1 MTILDTIVAHK
12 KKEVAVRLESA
23 PLSLLEKRPLFRQP
37 VISLKKRLLEKDAS
51 GIIAE
56 FKRQSPSKG
65 VINSTA
71 LPDATTLQ
79 YIQAGASGLSVLT
92 DNHFFGGS
100 EEDFLSARRANGNA
114 PMVRKDFVVNEY
126 QIVEARSVGA
136 DVILLI
142 AACLDPAEILA
153 FSKLAHSLGMEVLL
167 EVHNEEELL
176 QNLRSEADLIGVNNR
191 NLKTFEVDINLSKKL
206 FPLIP
211 KDAVKV
217 SESGIEN
224 VETIRELREIGFGGF
239 LMGQRFMEQPNPGQA
254 CQAFIETLRK
264 TK

>member
-1 MTILDTIVAHK
+1 MTILDKIVAHK
-12 KKEVAVRLESA
+12 KKEVAARLESA

-65 VINSTA
+65 VINSAA

-126 QIVEARSVGA
+126 QIVEARSIGA

-142 AACLDPAEILA
+142 AACLAPDEVLA
-153 FSKLAHSLGMEVLL
+153 FSKLAHSLEMEVLL
-167 EVHNEEELL
+167 EVHSEEELL
-176 QNLRSEADLIGVNNR
+176 QNLRSETDLIGVNNR

-224 VETIRELREIGFGGF
+224 VETIRELREIGFRGF

>member
-12 KKEVAVRLESA
+12 KKEVAARLESA
-23 PLSLLEKRPLFRQP
+23 PLSLLEKRPLFQQP
-37 VISLKKRLLEKDAS
+37 VITLKKRLLEKDAS

-71 LPDATTLQ
+71 LADATTLQ

-100 EEDFLSARRANGNA
+100 EEDFLAARRMNVST
-114 PMVRKDFVVNEY
+114 PMLRKDFVVNEY
-126 QIVEARSVGA
+126 QIIEAKSIGA

-142 AACLDPAEILA
+142 AACLDPAEILT

-167 EVHNEEELL
+167 EVHSEEELL

-224 VETIRELREIGFGGF
+224 VETILELREIGFRGF

-254 CQAFIETLRK
+254 CQTFIETLRK